1 MSKIDDK
8 YILALDAFTG
18 SLEQI
23 VELLKSQQK
32 NDKSDVVIDMLK
44 NMPVDNI
51 QKVVKDLKKANEKGF
66 KDLKTDNQKILKQ
79 IEALKQKKI
88 EQEKVSTPNAETKT
102 TSGLMSLMERGLK
115 TIKEQTAK
123 AIETIKKSAKSDVSG
138 GKFEKIQKT
147 LDEIKKNDK
156 DGFKDVKDGNE
167 KILKNIE
174 SIKKQE
180 ESSTFDKIE
189 DPKNKN
195 KIVDGIKVVILI
207 AAGVL
212 ALGMAFKLI
221 GKVDLISVIAVSASI
236 YILTKAFSKISEF
249 KGLTF
254 GKVALISS
262 VLPMM
267 ATGLALSAYFLK
279 SFPTITVMQGISI
292 LLIGGAMGT
301 VSYLLL
307 NALSKISV
315 KSLLMVPLIPF
326 ILPLVALGIV
336 LSSRILVGIKQLTLM
351 QVFSIA
357 LVGLAL
363 AVAMVGI
370 GYALKGMKNITWKEL
385 IMLPLVI
392 PLIAGG
398 IVLASWIFQGFIPIK
413 NPIQLLIGS
422 AVIGFSL
429 LFFVPAI
436 HFLGKMKTLDLL
448 LGVAAVIP
456 LAWVITKASIIFQDF
471 MSLKISPLQLVLSS
485 LAMGLGILA
494 FTPAVWV
501 LGKLKIDQI
510 IKGIIAV
517 PFLAGAIVASAFI
530 FQLLPNEMKY
540 PDFKWSLGV
549 GLSFLFFAP
558 IIYFI
563 GNMSFKSMT
572 QGMIAIPLL
581 AGAILATAYIFNLLP
596 KDMRYPDFRWTLG
609 VGLTL
614 GVFGLIVVGVGF
626 LATRF
631 EKEFSSGLIG
641 IAKIAAVILVTDFIL
656 NEGIYAKSP
665 NLKWLIGTGISIIG
679 FGLLVFGVGY
689 LATKFEKEFSSGL
702 KGIVKIAAVI
712 LAVDFLISEGEY
724 SKSPSINW
732 SINTGLSLGIFG
744 VISTG
749 VGFLAVKFQKE
760 FTEGLLGVVGIA
772 AVILAVDFLIKQ
784 GDYSKSPSVDWMINT
799 GLSIGAF
806 GLLAFGIG
814 YLVNEQFWLGLL
826 GIAALAAIIMVTDLI
841 LGIGSYSKYPSLD
854 WAMGVGL
861 SLGGFGLAALLLG
874 IVISTGVGL
883 AALGFGLAAILVIAG
898 SMLAVDAILNLG
910 SFTKYPSEQWA
921 AGVSKSMALFANM
934 NEGNSILGAIGGAVS
949 GFIKGVGGAAK
960 GATMVAIATT
970 MLAVDNVFN
979 KGKFDKYPS
988 EDWVK
993 GIGITLI
1000 ELDKLSHTINFN
1012 LKDQVKIVEV
1022 VDTILYIDNIFNKG
1036 TFNKYPSSDWVKGTK
1051 LGLSEFADLAEKVH
1065 LISSFIGSIALNT
1078 IAESMLSVDEIFNK
1092 GTFNKYPSEEWAKG
1106 VIKSMSIF
1114 SGMELGNNK
1123 NTLFE
1128 TIGGVFKG
1136 IAKGVGGMLTSGSMS
1151 SIAASIVEVDKIFS
1165 QGQFDKYP
1173 SSDWATNISNTLKNY
1188 TSIES
1193 IKIDTAS
1200 ILKIVNSMIEI
1211 SKLFSSIDW
1220 NLIKYP
1226 SSDWS
1231 INIST
1236 AIKNYVAIASIDK
1249 NDTSSISKIV
1259 NSMVEISKLFD
1270 SIDWNSIKYPTKDFT
1285 ENISNIIR
1293 NYSVMQ
1299 IENVDTSSIL
1309 KVINSMIS
1317 TATLLN
1323 SIDWNS
1329 IKYPSKD
1336 FIDNVSIT
1344 IKSYVS
1350 LTSNEITNTDSIL
1363 KVMNGMI
1370 SAATLLNSV
1379 DWNAIKTPS
1388 SDWSSN
1394 VSVAIK
1400 DYVAISS
1407 IVDTPNTDSILKV
1420 VNSMIN
1426 TTSLLNSID
1435 WNTLKYPSKDF
1446 IDNFS
1451 YLITEINKIL
1461 SSDIS
1466 NKTLDFSINYANS
1479 LSLTSSILN
1488 NGKYDNYPNSSY
1500 LEMFSNFIISI
1511 SELIKK
1517 SDLDVNNSNKFLSST
1532 TIIIP
1537 AIGLWIDSLSKNTFN
1552 SLPSKSFS
1560 DDFSYFILN
1569 IGNIINSW
1577 KSSAQE
1583 AEIFKSSIELIVPSL
1598 KNILSISFVDPS
1610 FANNM
1615 TNIKTGLIEVGN
1627 GINNFVSLNLTLDEL
1642 DKFSK
1647 SMKLVVSAI
1656 NQLKDIPNI
1665 NSADNM
1671 KNVKET
1677 LIQLA
1682 SGIDEFMYEKPEG
1695 AWNKTKAFF
1704 TGSKRSMEDFVN
1716 FSSGLA
1722 NIVGGLKVL
1731 STLTPIPNGVS
1742 HGFKEFLGNLK
1753 ELPEIPSLDT
1763 KAESINKLATS
1774 FASLADSLTRVN
1786 SNLQGFNNLSN
1797 NLSTVNLSQKN
1808 LLTPSSG
1815 K

>member
-88 EQEKVSTPNAETKT
+88 EQEKVSNPNAETKA

-1511 SELIKK
+1511 SEY
-1517 SDLDVNNSNKFLSST
+1517 SS
-1532 TIIIP
+1532 
-1537 AIGLWIDSLSKNTFN
+1537 L
-1552 SLPSKSFS
+1552 
-1560 DDFSYFILN
+1560 
-1569 IGNIINSW
+1569 
-1577 KSSAQE
+1577 
-1583 AEIFKSSIELIVPSL
+1583 
-1598 KNILSISFVDPS
+1598 
-1610 FANNM
+1610 
-1615 TNIKTGLIEVGN
+1615 
-1627 GINNFVSLNLTLDEL
+1627 
-1642 DKFSK
+1642 
-1647 SMKLVVSAI
+1647 
-1656 NQLKDIPNI
+1656 
-1665 NSADNM
+1665 
-1671 KNVKET
+1671 
-1677 LIQLA
+1677 
-1682 SGIDEFMYEKPEG
+1682 
-1695 AWNKTKAFF
+1695 
-1704 TGSKRSMEDFVN
+1704 
-1716 FSSGLA
+1716 
-1722 NIVGGLKVL
+1722 
-1731 STLTPIPNGVS
+1731 
-1742 HGFKEFLGNLK
+1742 
-1753 ELPEIPSLDT
+1753 
-1763 KAESINKLATS
+1763 
-1774 FASLADSLTRVN
+1774 
-1786 SNLQGFNNLSN
+1786 
-1797 NLSTVNLSQKN
+1797 
-1808 LLTPSSG
+1808 
-1815 K
+1815 